1 MWYFCCISEVII
13 ENNPYEGYFNEE
25 QLKELVKY
33 VDLGQTADAMEL
45 GLDSKFELE
54 AINEFLLKDC
64 GLVLLK
70 VCGICTWYGV
80 LMRIY
85 DADGVVQEWYTE

>member
-1 MWYFCCISEVII
+1 MCSFCCISEVII
-13 ENNPYEGYFNEE
+13 ENNPYEGYFTEQ
-25 QLKELVKY
+25 QLKELVKF
-33 VDLGQTADAMEL
+33 VDLGQTGDAMEL

-70 VCGICTWYGV
+70 VCGIYTWYRV
-80 LMRIY
+80 LTRIY
-85 DADGVVQEWYTE
+85 DADGVVLEWYIE